1 MKLFYWVQRGS
12 LSGTIH
18 PRSNR
23 KNTTKY
29 QPGSRNSHDALRSC
43 LLSIVQMRINPISV
57 QTERLRGGNE
67 AMVWLMTDGAT
78 RRRRR
83 FAHLGSQ
90 LLHVRV
96 DLIQQVVALL
106 EQRVLGVHE
115 GQHLDGTG
123 AFCLLTV
130 QMFVRGIYHKGDTE
144 DDARVCASAGTHSI
158 EDLKFLLGL
167 EDVDLQRTRTNVF
180 YSFIHI
186 WFILLLSVYDVQND
200 HTRHIIHF
208 YPL

>member
-1 MKLFYWVQRGS
+1 
-12 LSGTIH
+12 
-18 PRSNR
+18 
-23 KNTTKY
+23 
-29 QPGSRNSHDALRSC
+29 
-43 LLSIVQMRINPISV
+43 
-57 QTERLRGGNE
+57 
-67 AMVWLMTDGAT
+67 MVWLMTDGAT

-130 QMFVRGIYHKGDTE
+130 QMFVCGIYHKDDTE

-180 YSFIHI
+180 YPFIHI

>member
-1 MKLFYWVQRGS
+1 MEQY
-12 LSGTIH
+12 
-18 PRSNR
+18 
-23 KNTTKY
+23 
-29 QPGSRNSHDALRSC
+29 A
-43 LLSIVQMRINPISV
+43 
-57 QTERLRGGNE
+57 E
-67 AMVWLMTDGAT
+67 

-130 QMFVRGIYHKGDTE
+130 QMFVRGIHHKGDTE

-200 HTRHIIHF
+200 HTGHIIHF

>member
-12 LSGTIH
+12 LLGTIH
-18 PRSNR
+18 PRSNWKYSKVSTR
-23 KNTTKY
+23 KQKFTWCITQLPPVDSSNEDK
-29 QPGSRNSHDALRSC
+29 PDPSADRA
-43 LLSIVQMRINPISV
+43 P
-57 QTERLRGGNE
+57 EGG
-67 AMVWLMTDGAT
+67 MKRWCGWWLMEQHAE

-130 QMFVRGIYHKGDTE
+130 QMFVRGIYHKDDTE

-186 WFILLLSVYDVQND
+186 WFILLL
-200 HTRHIIHF
+200 
-208 YPL
+208 